1 MVALDYKLINYDE
14 NNSNKDICFSENYAT
29 LKNDITVKMIVDSIK
44 NKTSDCLGNWWIRFL
59 PNKFSILINDADGVR
74 NGGLEVQTNNIK

>member
-44 NKTSDCLGNWWIRFL
+44 NKTSDCLGN
-59 PNKFSILINDADGVR
+59 
-74 NGGLEVQTNNIK
+74 